1 MFFGRIGKAAEIGGS
16 SGCQS
21 AGTVISDPEKPETFL
36 GSCAC
41 HVCDGT
47 FRAVTT
53 GDGVGMHIRK
63 IHKNT
68 PLLLFENM

>member
-1 MFFGRIGKAAEIGGS
+1 MFLGRLGRAPEKGGS

-21 AGTVISDPEKPETFL
+21 AGTVISDPEKPETF
-36 GSCAC
+36 SCGRPG
-41 HVCDGT
+41 HVGDST
-47 FRAVTT
+47 FRAVTA
-53 GDGVGMHIRK
+53 GDGMGMHIRK